1 MPSERIVS
9 TAPIDQIAIDIL
21 EQVAPVEISAS
32 PDESTMLTL
41 LEGTIGLVARGTEG
55 SITRK
60 IIENCPVLRVIAR
73 PGVGYDTVDVAFAT
87 QRRIPVVYAPIG
99 GFAVA
104 EAALALLMAIVKKI
118 QLADTIL
125 KQGQWQRRYQLS
137 TGDLTGH
144 TLGIIGLGRIGGR
157 LARLVQNFE
166 MEVLGYDPFL
176 TEKDAK
182 GLGVEMVP
190 LDDLLRRSDFI
201 SVHVPLGEQT
211 RGMINRERIA
221 RMKPGAI
228 FINTARGGVVESLDV
243 LADALESGHLGAVG
257 LDVFPT
263 EPPDTTHRLF
273 KHPHFTGAPHLL
285 GVSRLAMERIY
296 RSMAT
301 DMVAVLQGRRPRYCV
316 NPEVCEVLF
325 ET

>member
-9 TAPIDQIAIDIL
+9 TAPIDRIAIDIL
-21 EQVAPVEISAS
+21 QQVAPVEISAS

-60 IIENCPVLRVIAR
+60 IIENCPGLRVIAR

-176 TEKDAK
+176 TEKDAR
-182 GLGVEMVP
+182 GSGVEMVP

-301 DMVAVLQGRRPRYCV
+301 DVVAVLEGRRPRYCV

-325 ET
+325 GT

>member
-60 IIENCPVLRVIAR
+60 IIENCPGLRVIAR

-118 QLADTIL
+118 QLADNIL

-221 RMKPGAI
+221 RMKSGAI

>member
-60 IIENCPVLRVIAR
+60 IIENCPGLRVIAR

-176 TEKDAK
+176 TEKDAR
-182 GLGVEMVP
+182 GSGVEMVP

-301 DMVAVLQGRRPRYCV
+301 DMVAVLEGRRPRYCV

>member
-1 MPSERIVS
+1 MTSERIVS

-60 IIENCPVLRVIAR
+60 IIENCPGLRVIAR

-176 TEKDAK
+176 TEKDAR

-301 DMVAVLQGRRPRYCV
+301 DMVAVLEGRRPRYCV

>member
-60 IIENCPVLRVIAR
+60 IIENCPGLRVIAR

-176 TEKDAK
+176 TEKDAR

-301 DMVAVLQGRRPRYCV
+301 DMVAVLEGRRPRYCV

>member
-60 IIENCPVLRVIAR
+60 IIENCPGLRVIAR

-176 TEKDAK
+176 TEKDAR

-301 DMVAVLQGRRPRYCV
+301 DMVAVLKGRRPRYCV

>member
-1 MPSERIVS
+1 MQPERIVS
-9 TAPIDQIAIDIL
+9 IAPIDRIAIDIL
-21 EQVAPVEISAS
+21 QQVAPVEISPS
-32 PDESTMLTL
+32 PDEPAVLTL
-41 LEGTIGLVARGTEG
+41 LEGTVGLVARGTEG
-55 SITRK
+55 GITRK
-60 IIENCPVLRVIAR
+60 IIENCPGLRVIGR

-87 QRRIPVVYAPIG
+87 QRKIPVVYAPIG

-104 EAALALLMAIVKKI
+104 EAALALLMAIVKKVR
-118 QLADTIL
+118 LADTIL

-176 TEKDAK
+176 TEEAAR
-182 GLGVEMVP
+182 GMGVEPVP

-211 RGMINRERIA
+211 RGMINRARIA

-263 EPPDTTHRLF
+263 EPPDTSHRLF

-285 GVSRLAMERIY
+285 GVSSLAMERIY

-316 NPEVCEVLF
+316 NPEVCEELL
-325 ET
+325 ES

>member
-1 MPSERIVS
+1 MQPERIVS
-9 TAPIDQIAIDIL
+9 TAPIDRIAIDIL
-21 EQVAPVEISAS
+21 QQVAPVEISSS
-32 PDESTMLTL
+32 PDEPAMLTL

-60 IIENCPVLRVIAR
+60 IIENCPGLRVIGR

-87 QRRIPVVYAPIG
+87 QRKIPVVYAPIG

-104 EAALALLMAIVKKI
+104 EAALALLMAIVKKV
-118 QLADTIL
+118 QLADAIL

-176 TEKDAK
+176 TEEAAK
-182 GLGVEMVP
+182 GMGVEPVP
-190 LDDLLRRSDFI
+190 LDDLLRRSDFV

-211 RGMINRERIA
+211 RGLINRERIA
-221 RMKPGAI
+221 RMKRGAI

-263 EPPDTTHRLF
+263 EPPDTSHRLF

-316 NPEVCEVLF
+316 NPEVCEELF
-325 ET
+325 ES

>member
-1 MPSERIVS
+1 MKPERIVS

-21 EQVAPVEISAS
+21 QQAAPVEISPS
-32 PDESTMLTL
+32 PDEATLLTL

-55 SITRK
+55 SITQK
-60 IIENCPVLRVIAR
+60 IIQNCQTLRVIGR

-87 QRRIPVVYAPIG
+87 QRQIPVVYAPIG

-104 EAALALLMAIVKKI
+104 EGALALLMAIVKKI
-118 QLADTIL
+118 QLADSIL
-125 KQGQWQRRYQLS
+125 KSGQWRRRYQLS

-157 LARLVQNFE
+157 LARLAQPFE
-166 MEVLGYDPFL
+166 MKVLGYDPFL
-176 TEKDAK
+176 KEADL
-182 GLGVEMVP
+182 GGMGVELVG

-263 EPPDTTHRLF
+263 EPPDTSHRLF
-273 KHPHFTGAPHLL
+273 RHPQFVGAPHLL
-285 GVSRLAMERIY
+285 GVSRLAMERLY
-296 RSMAT
+296 RSMAA

-316 NPEVCEVLF
+316 NPEVCENLS
-325 ET
+325 ES

>member
-60 IIENCPVLRVIAR
+60 IIENCPGLRVIAR

-301 DMVAVLQGRRPRYCV
+301 DMVAVLEGRRPRYCV

>member
-1 MPSERIVS
+1 
-9 TAPIDQIAIDIL
+9 
-21 EQVAPVEISAS
+21 
-32 PDESTMLTL
+32 MLTL

-60 IIENCPVLRVIAR
+60 IIENCPGLRVIAR

-176 TEKDAK
+176 TEKDAR
-182 GLGVEMVP
+182 GSGVEMVP

>member
-21 EQVAPVEISAS
+21 QQVAPVEISAS

-60 IIENCPVLRVIAR
+60 IIENCPGLRVIAR

-176 TEKDAK
+176 TEKDAR
-182 GLGVEMVP
+182 GSGVEMVP

-301 DMVAVLQGRRPRYCV
+301 DMVAVLEGRRPRYCV

>member
-9 TAPIDQIAIDIL
+9 TAPIDRIAIDIL

-60 IIENCPVLRVIAR
+60 IIENCPGLRVIAR

-176 TEKDAK
+176 TEKDAR
-182 GLGVEMVP
+182 GSGVEMVP

-301 DMVAVLQGRRPRYCV
+301 DMVAVLEGRRPRYCV

-325 ET
+325 GT

>member
-1 MPSERIVS
+1 MQPERIVS
-9 TAPIDQIAIDIL
+9 IAPIDRIAIDIL
-21 EQVAPVEISAS
+21 QQVAPVEISPS
-32 PDESTMLTL
+32 PDEPTVLTL
-41 LEGTIGLVARGTEG
+41 LEGTVGLVARGTEG
-55 SITRK
+55 GITRK
-60 IIENCPVLRVIAR
+60 IIENCPGLRVIGR

-87 QRRIPVVYAPIG
+87 RRKIPVVYAPIG

-104 EAALALLMAIVKKI
+104 EAALALLMAIVKKV
-118 QLADTIL
+118 QLADSIL
-125 KQGQWQRRYQLS
+125 KQGQWQRRYQMS

-157 LARLVQNFE
+157 LAGLVRNFE

-176 TEKDAK
+176 TEEAAK
-182 GLGVEMVP
+182 GMGVELVP
-190 LDDLLRRSDFI
+190 LDDLLGRSDFV

-263 EPPDTTHRLF
+263 EPPDTSHRLF

-285 GVSRLAMERIY
+285 GVSSLAMARIY
-296 RSMAT
+296 RSMAN
-301 DMVAVLQGRRPRYCV
+301 DMVAVIRGRRPRYCV
-316 NPEVCEVLF
+316 NPEVCETLF
-325 ET
+325 ES

>member
-60 IIENCPVLRVIAR
+60 IIENCPGLRVIAR

-87 QRRIPVVYAPIG
+87 RRRIPVVYAPIG

-176 TEKDAK
+176 TEKDAR

-301 DMVAVLQGRRPRYCV
+301 DMVAVLEGRRPRYCV

>member
-1 MPSERIVS
+1 MQPERIVS
-9 TAPIDQIAIDIL
+9 IAPIDRIAIDIL
-21 EQVAPVEISAS
+21 QQVAPVEISPS
-32 PDESTMLTL
+32 PDEPTVLTL
-41 LEGTIGLVARGTEG
+41 LEGTVGLVARGTEG
-55 SITRK
+55 GISRK
-60 IIENCPVLRVIAR
+60 IMESCPGLRVIGR

-87 QRRIPVVYAPIG
+87 QRKIPVVYAPIG

-104 EAALALLMAIVKKI
+104 EAALALLMAIVKKVG
-118 QLADTIL
+118 LADTIL

-144 TLGIIGLGRIGGR
+144 TLGIIGLGRIGSR

-176 TEKDAK
+176 TEEAAREM
-182 GLGVEMVP
+182 GVELVG
-190 LDDLLRRSDFI
+190 LDDLLPRSDFI

-263 EPPDTTHRLF
+263 EPPDTSHRLF
-273 KHPHFTGAPHLL
+273 KHPQFTGAPHLL

-301 DMVAVLQGRRPRYCV
+301 DMVAVLQGRRPQYCV
-316 NPEVCEVLF
+316 NPETCEELS
-325 ET
+325 ES

>member
-1 MPSERIVS
+1 MQPERIVS
-9 TAPIDQIAIDIL
+9 IAPIDRIAIDIL
-21 EQVAPVEISAS
+21 QQVVPVEISPS
-32 PDESTMLTL
+32 PDEPTVLTL

-55 SITRK
+55 GITRK
-60 IIENCPVLRVIAR
+60 IIENCPGLRVIGR

-87 QRRIPVVYAPIG
+87 QRKIPVVYAPIG

-104 EAALALLMAIVKKI
+104 EAALALLMAIVKKV
-118 QLADTIL
+118 QLADAIL

-137 TGDLTGH
+137 TGDMTGH

-176 TEKDAK
+176 TAEAAK
-182 GLGVEMVP
+182 GMGVEPVP
-190 LDDLLRRSDFI
+190 LDDLLRRSDFV

-211 RGMINRERIA
+211 RGLINRERIA

-263 EPPDTTHRLF
+263 EPPDTSHRLF
-273 KHPHFTGAPHLL
+273 KHPDFTGAPHLL

-301 DMVAVLQGRRPRYCV
+301 DMVAVLRGQRPRYCV
-316 NPEVCEVLF
+316 NPEVCEELF
-325 ET
+325 ES

>member
-1 MPSERIVS
+1 MQPERIVS
-9 TAPIDQIAIDIL
+9 IAPIDRIAIDIL
-21 EQVAPVEISAS
+21 QQVAPVEISPS
-32 PDESTMLTL
+32 PDEPAVLTL
-41 LEGTIGLVARGTEG
+41 LEGTVGLVARGTEG
-55 SITRK
+55 GITRK
-60 IIENCPVLRVIAR
+60 IIENCPGLRVIGR

-87 QRRIPVVYAPIG
+87 QRKIPVVYAPIG

-104 EAALALLMAIVKKI
+104 EAALALLMAIVKKVR
-118 QLADTIL
+118 LADTIL

-176 TEKDAK
+176 TEEAAR
-182 GLGVEMVP
+182 GMGVEPVP

-211 RGMINRERIA
+211 RGMINGARIA

-263 EPPDTTHRLF
+263 EPPDTSHRLF

-285 GVSRLAMERIY
+285 GVSSLAMERIY

-316 NPEVCEVLF
+316 NPEVCEELL
-325 ET
+325 ES

>member
-60 IIENCPVLRVIAR
+60 IIENCPGLRVIAR

-87 QRRIPVVYAPIG
+87 QRRILVVYAPIG

-176 TEKDAK
+176 TEKDAR
-182 GLGVEMVP
+182 GSGVEMVP

-211 RGMINRERIA
+211 RGMINRKRIA

-301 DMVAVLQGRRPRYCV
+301 DMVAVLEGRRPRYCV

>member
-1 MPSERIVS
+1 
-9 TAPIDQIAIDIL
+9 
-21 EQVAPVEISAS
+21 VAPVEISAS

-60 IIENCPVLRVIAR
+60 IIENCPGLRVIAR

-182 GLGVEMVP
+182 WLGVEMVP

-301 DMVAVLQGRRPRYCV
+301 DMVAVLEGRRPRYCV

>member
-60 IIENCPVLRVIAR
+60 IIENCPGLRVIAR

-182 GLGVEMVP
+182 WLGVEMVP

-301 DMVAVLQGRRPRYCV
+301 DMVAVLEGRRPRYCV

>member
-1 MPSERIVS
+1 MQPERIVS
-9 TAPIDQIAIDIL
+9 IAPIDRIAIDIL
-21 EQVAPVEISAS
+21 QQVAPVEISPS
-32 PDESTMLTL
+32 PDEPAVLTL
-41 LEGTIGLVARGTEG
+41 LEGTVGLVARGTEG
-55 SITRK
+55 GITRK
-60 IIENCPVLRVIAR
+60 IIDNCPGLRVIGR

-87 QRRIPVVYAPIG
+87 QRKIPVVYAPIG

-104 EAALALLMAIVKKI
+104 EAALALLMAIVKKVR
-118 QLADTIL
+118 LADTIL

-176 TEKDAK
+176 TEEAAR
-182 GLGVEMVP
+182 GMGVEPVP

-263 EPPDTTHRLF
+263 EPPDTSHRLF

-285 GVSRLAMERIY
+285 GVSSLAMERIY

-316 NPEVCEVLF
+316 NPEVCEELL
-325 ET
+325 ES

>member
-21 EQVAPVEISAS
+21 QQVAPVEISAS

-55 SITRK
+55 SITRT
-60 IIENCPVLRVIAR
+60 IIEHCPGLRVIAR

-125 KQGQWQRRYQLS
+125 KQGQWKRRYQLS

-176 TEKDAK
+176 TEKDVK
-182 GLGVEMVP
+182 GSGVEMVP
-190 LDDLLRRSDFI
+190 LDDLLRRSNFI

-263 EPPDTTHRLF
+263 EPPDTSHRLF
-273 KHPHFTGAPHLL
+273 KHPQFTGAPHLL